1 MLCRRTSCA
10 VCVCKIS
17 TKTHTRYGANAAQWT
32 FDGLLLRQEC
42 MTPCLHMNS
51 WALGIEASFWQIA
64 RSILQELDTHCCRP
78 SRGTSVDILWMCAA
92 RSSTR
97 SRRSAPASCTHTSD
111 QQCVALCFCTTQ
123 ICEPSE
129 SSITIESNSRRMM
142 TTSSVPVQ
150 KRRKSSSIY
159 GRWII
164 EVQSKRLY
172 RFENIWNVRSDTGSE
187 YRRSQ
192 MQSRNVRARES
203 KRDLLDSE

>member
-1 MLCRRTSCA
+1 MLCRRANCA
-10 VCVCKIS
+10 ACVCKIT
-17 TKTHTRYGANAAQWT
+17 TKTQTRYGANAAQWT
-32 FDGLLLRQEC
+32 FNSLLVRQEY
-42 MTPCLHMNS
+42 MPPCLHMNS
-51 WALGIEASFWQIA
+51 WALGTEASFWQIA

-111 QQCVALCFCTTQ
+111 QQCMALCFCTTQ

-129 SSITIESNSRRMM
+129 SSITIESNSSRMM
-142 TTSSVPVQ
+142 TTSSVPLQ
-150 KRRKSSSIY
+150 KLSSIY

-164 EVQSKRLY
+164 VVRSKRLY
-172 RFENIWNVRSDTGSE
+172 WFENVRSDAGSD

-192 MQSRNVRARES
+192 KLSRNVRARDLR
-203 KRDLLDSE
+203 RDLLYSQYHV